1 MTADSDARHATQ
13 CHATP
18 CHAAHDSTRSLI
30 MQKPIDNGGKGPRY
44 HWRQTS
50 EVVQAVVWLE
60 NEDVSSKQ
68 IEFKCCGEMLRL
80 AKRGSEVPYLQ
91 GKLYAQVKPEEAEWA
106 IEPSVPVWKSP
117 AAEAREPGRAV
128 VITLEKDY
136 PTYKTADT
144 KLSKG
149 HWPCFIKGHPT
160 IDVEMLAAGELKLED
175 LY

>member
-1 MTADSDARHATQ
+1 
-13 CHATP
+13 
-18 CHAAHDSTRSLI
+18 
-30 MQKPIDNGGKGPRY
+30 MQEPVDNGGKGPRY

-68 IEFKCCGEMLRL
+68 IEFKCCGETLRL
-80 AKRGSEVPYLQ
+80 AKRGADAPYLE
-91 GKLYAQVKPEEAEWA
+91 GKLYALVKPEAAEWV
-106 IEPSVPVWKSP
+106 IESSVPVWKSP
-117 AAEAREPGRAV
+117 AAETREPGRAV

-149 HWPCFIKGHPT
+149 HWPCLIKGHPT
-160 IDVEMLAAGELKLED
+160 IDVGMLTAGELELKE